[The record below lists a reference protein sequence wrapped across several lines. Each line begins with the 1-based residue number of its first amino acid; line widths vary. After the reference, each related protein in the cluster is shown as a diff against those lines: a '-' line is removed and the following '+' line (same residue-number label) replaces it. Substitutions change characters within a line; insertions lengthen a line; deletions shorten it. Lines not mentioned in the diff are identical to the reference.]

1 MRRSFMAQVSKGL
14 IPRPKEFVAVLFGD
28 VRDFIGFVTVKPLNE
43 GKFEW
48 VEPEFGS
55 AIVALNVDVRRL
67 KPVGHVKEES

>member
-1 MRRSFMAQVSKGL
+1 M
-14 IPRPKEFVAVLFGD
+14 LFGD